1 MEALCRNLPEVSF
14 YKHEEL
20 LCPQHSSRDS
30 KQHFRHIV
38 QSALAALKCSIT
50 YFVIN
55 SNTCSSLGQTNIFK
69 LFRKKKMKK
78 RNPCTG
84 AGLIR
89 EGHEESIFVLSCLE
103 LFSEQQSRT
112 RLETMCLKEIFLP

>member
-1 MEALCRNLPEVSF
+1 M
-14 YKHEEL
+14 
-20 LCPQHSSRDS
+20 
-30 KQHFRHIV
+30 KQ
-38 QSALAALKCSIT
+38 
-50 YFVIN
+50 
-55 SNTCSSLGQTNIFK
+55 
-69 LFRKKKMKK
+69 

-89 EGHEESIFVLSCLE
+89 EGHEMSIFVLSCLE